1 MFFSVNRIKICVALI
16 VIIALLQMISLF
28 KIFDFQYLIALCGM
42 LIVFLGIKIMSNNF
56 RKMVGVFLFLGTLL
70 NVYTQQSLAAWV
82 NGINYMLN
90 IAAILVIMQLFVIPI
105 KIGNYAAHFNHL
117 LLKVFDNERTVYFF
131 SSVIISMFSTFLLFG
146 TIPVMLSLLGE
157 SLKKIVGDYDKF
169 MSTAL
174 TRGYAVAVMWA
185 PGAVNILLV
194 MNTTK
199 TKWIDIFPIGFGLSV
214 LGLLLSYFLQKKY
227 LSKAPMWQQACCRK
241 TAVESEKKADK
252 AALKKIVNIIF
263 LVILLIVLIFFFD
276 AAGIGN
282 NTSRVM
288 LAGLLLVSG
297 WLWLLRDEKDF
308 KNAVSEY
315 FNVSLVKTI
324 DLAIL
329 YVALG
334 IFSKALETSGILEKC
349 LPYIGILSAQSPLAI
364 IPITVLIIMLLAMIG
379 MHPFIVIIILGQILM
394 SLNLPLSPLIIA
406 IILLFGSMLSY
417 MLSPFAGMVLT
428 TAKFLDVSIYE
439 VGLKWNGLFGLILF
453 LLGNCIIIGC
463 HLYGF

>member
-56 RKMVGVFLFLGTLL
+56 RKMVRVFLFLGILL

-117 LLKVFDNERTVYFF
+117 LLKVFDNERTIYFF
-131 SSVIISMFSTFLLFG
+131 SSVIVSMFSTFLLFG
-146 TIPVMLSLLGE
+146 TIPVMIFLLGE
-157 SLKKIVGDYDKF
+157 PLKKIVGDYDKF

-174 TRGYAVAVMWA
+174 TRGYAVSVMWA

-199 TKWIDIFPIGFGLSV
+199 TKWIDIFPIGFSLSV

-227 LSKAPMWQQACCRK
+227 LSKAPMRQYACCCET
-241 TAVESEKKADK
+241 TAESAKMSDK

-263 LVILLIVLIFFFD
+263 LVILLIVMIFCFD

-297 WLWLLRDEKDF
+297 WLWLLRDEKD
-308 KNAVSEY
+308 
-315 FNVSLVKTI
+315 
-324 DLAIL
+324 
-329 YVALG
+329 
-334 IFSKALETSGILEKC
+334 
-349 LPYIGILSAQSPLAI
+349 
-364 IPITVLIIMLLAMIG
+364 
-379 MHPFIVIIILGQILM
+379 
-394 SLNLPLSPLIIA
+394 
-406 IILLFGSMLSY
+406 
-417 MLSPFAGMVLT
+417 
-428 TAKFLDVSIYE
+428 
-439 VGLKWNGLFGLILF
+439 
-453 LLGNCIIIGC
+453 
-463 HLYGF
+463 